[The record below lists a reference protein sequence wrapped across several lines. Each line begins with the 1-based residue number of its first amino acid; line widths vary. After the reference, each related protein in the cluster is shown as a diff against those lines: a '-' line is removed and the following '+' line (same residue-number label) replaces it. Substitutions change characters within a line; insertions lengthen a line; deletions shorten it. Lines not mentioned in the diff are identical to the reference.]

1 MDIPYQLKNESSSLN
16 VIPVILPYESLVTL
30 LFFVFVT
37 SGVIQT
43 LETCTQNTHKDRVSC
58 INWNLESELLLIL
71 PQLMHSQ
78 WKPRK
83 RRITGVQIKKVTI
96 NRFCIISRSD
106 ERTRMFTS
114 LVILWFYIW
123 RLCDQTL
130 VILVNFLG
138 NRSLGAGGKKNQSSS
153 ECPEIHFDFEIFE
166 IRWFFF

>member
-1 MDIPYQLKNESSSLN
+1 M
-16 VIPVILPYESLVTL
+16 TL
-30 LFFVFVT
+30 LFFVSVT

-43 LETCTQNTHKDRVSC
+43 LGTCIQNTHKDRVSC
-58 INWNLESELLLIL
+58 INWNLELELLLIL

-96 NRFCIISRSD
+96 IRFYIISRSD
-106 ERTRMFTS
+106 EWTRMFTI

-130 VILVNFLG
+130 AISVHYLG
-138 NRSLGAGGKKNQSSS
+138 NRSMGGGGGGGCKKIKVVLNVLKYFLILKFLKS
-153 ECPEIHFDFEIFE
+153 DN
-166 IRWFFF
+166 FFV